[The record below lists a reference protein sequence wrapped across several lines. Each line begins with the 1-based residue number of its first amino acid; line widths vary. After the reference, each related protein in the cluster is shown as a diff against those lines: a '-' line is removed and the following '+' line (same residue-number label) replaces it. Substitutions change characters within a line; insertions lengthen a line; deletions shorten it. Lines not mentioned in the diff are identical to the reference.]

1 MSKEDLTNVFKHLI
15 PTIKIAVEAKD
26 FEDRLKPYDYLKN
39 VAFNYY
45 LNERLEEYAETLD
58 IPADL
63 QDPEEQVVL
72 QRVYRESAFKS
83 YYAPRSDT
91 KSVFTVKK
99 ITDDGLDYYRRKYNA
114 KGYGIIRYKD
124 GIFIFKYT
132 PETFANLKMGFA
144 RGQPDNY
151 NPDVVINLTTP
162 HLYKSFHLDD
172 NFSFYIP
179 PTLLTKYEGGK
190 LEDYF
195 NEGNLPITPVQL
207 SESDRIKLDADF
219 EKAKLVAQKNT
230 GAKNPPVEENTII
243 ENPIVEMPV
252 VLQPHQHLKDL
263 PITNFIKHI

>member
-1 MSKEDLTNVFKHLI
+1 M
-15 PTIKIAVEAKD
+15 
-26 FEDRLKPYDYLKN
+26 
-39 VAFNYY
+39 
-45 LNERLEEYAETLD
+45 
-58 IPADL
+58 
-63 QDPEEQVVL
+63 
-72 QRVYRESAFKS
+72 
-83 YYAPRSDT
+83 
-91 KSVFTVKK
+91 
-99 ITDDGLDYYRRKYNA
+99 
-114 KGYGIIRYKD
+114 
-124 GIFIFKYT
+124 
-132 PETFANLKMGFA
+132 
-144 RGQPDNY
+144 
-151 NPDVVINLTTP
+151 
-162 HLYKSFHLDD
+162 DD